1 MSTVQEIQE
10 QIKDMKDYLPK
21 YKDNNPE
28 MYQKIKNV
36 IDNLEIQL
44 LIAQEQEEKDQYYS

>member
-1 MSTVQEIQE
+1 MSTVQEIEE

-44 LIAQEQEEKDQYYS
+44 LIAHEQEEKDQYYS

>member
-10 QIKDMKDYLPK
+10 QIEDMKDYLPK

-44 LIAQEQEEKDQYYS
+44 LIAQEQEEKDQYYN

>member
-1 MSTVQEIQE
+1 MSTVQEIEE
-10 QIKDMKDYLPK
+10 QIEDMKDYLPK

-36 IDNLEIQL
+36 IEHLEIQL
-44 LIAQEQEEKDQYYS
+44 LIAQEQEDKEEFYK

>member
-1 MSTVQEIQE
+1 MSTVQEIEE

-36 IDNLEIQL
+36 IEHLEIQL
-44 LIAQEQEEKDQYYS
+44 LIAQEQEDKEEFYK

>member
-10 QIKDMKDYLPK
+10 QIEDMKDYLPK
-21 YKDNNPE
+21 YKDSNPE

-44 LIAQEQEEKDQYYS
+44 LIAQEQEEKDNYYK

>member
-1 MSTVQEIQE
+1 MSTVQEIEE

-44 LIAQEQEEKDQYYS
+44 LIAQEQEDKEEFYK

>member
-1 MSTVQEIQE
+1 MSTVQEIEE

>member
-1 MSTVQEIQE
+1 MSTVQEIEE

-21 YKDNNPE
+21 YKDSNPE

-44 LIAQEQEEKDQYYS
+44 LIAQEQEDKEEFYK